1 MTLNSKFCCDLDRSD
16 LKLAP
21 NTSSC
26 YADYLGHTNN
36 LNPTKY
42 HDNAATVVYVYM
54 EQSDGRT
61 TRPLQYMFTQNNF
74 QGA

>member
-42 HDNAATVVYVYM
+42 HTQ
-54 EQSDGRT
+54 QSYGLTNLGQTDGRT
-61 TRPLQYMFTQNNF
+61 TRPL
-74 QGA
+74 